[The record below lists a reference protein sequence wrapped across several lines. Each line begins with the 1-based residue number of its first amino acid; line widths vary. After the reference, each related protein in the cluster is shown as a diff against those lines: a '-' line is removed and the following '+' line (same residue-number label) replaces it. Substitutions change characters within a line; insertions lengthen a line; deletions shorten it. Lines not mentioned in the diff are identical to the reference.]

1 MKKTGNKGQELLHQ
15 LGASR
20 GSHGHQEEIRN
31 QGKAELSEAM
41 HSQTSRRRRRR
52 RRRLDLLLMKT
63 FVLWKEVYQKIASKR
78 VLHTSTSRIE

>member
-52 RRRLDLLLMKT
+52 RLDLLLMKT

-78 VLHTSTSRIE
+78 VLHPSTSRIE

>member
-41 HSQTSRRRRRR
+41 YSQTSRRRR

-63 FVLWKEVYQKIASKR
+63 FVLWKEVHQQNCLKTRSIPLNVKN
-78 VLHTSTSRIE
+78 